1 MITFAHPQLL
11 WLLLTL
17 PLLALLRSRRGP
29 APAILF
35 ASVATARVVARTA
48 RARLG
53 RWLPFLRL
61 PAAAL
66 LIVALARPQVAHAT
80 TKIQASGVD
89 MMLALDVSGSMQA
102 LDLQLDGERADRL
115 TVVKS
120 VVSKFIAARPN
131 DRMGIIAFAGHPYL
145 VSPLTLDHDWLRKNL
160 DRIGIGTN
168 EDGTAIGSALAAAVN
183 RLRASDAKSKVIVLL
198 TDGVNNAGSMRP
210 SLAAKAAAALGIKVY
225 TIAVGAEGRAPI
237 PVIDDAGRR
246 RIVMGEVEVDEQ
258 TLRNIADTTGG
269 AFFRATDTDSL
280 VAIYHRI
287 DALEKTTRTVN
298 HYERRE
304 ERFAW
309 AALPAVALLL
319 AELGLG
325 ATALRR
331 AP

>member
-35 ASVATARVVARTA
+35 ASVATARAVARTA